1 MIWACSPRDQTNFF
15 GIKAL
20 MHVCMWILLRNSRY
34 WDSNQDILW
43 NWVQNMPSQATYF
56 NSSFSNHRMRKVEGI
71 KGSMGWKALFDK
83 SHRIT
88 KMHSVVG
95 TEGWG
100 HFIFPL
106 IHKKTIPAQPR
117 VFLGSPENWEEE
129 GCPYCKSKPTTKVA
143 YCTHRSS
150 CKNKQ

>member
-117 VFLGSPENWEEE
+117 VFLGSP
-129 GCPYCKSKPTTKVA
+129 GLCLVLTR
-143 YCTHRSS
+143 RSGQVS
-150 CKNKQ
+150 RALWRLEHLEARQISAR